1 VGIKFF
7 LVTKGMIGTMN
18 SILECIKITFLTKQK
33 FIKEDFSMD
42 KNKLFIKV
50 MLIAK
55 KASSKSYIDK
65 IEAIRIIE
73 QLLNDAV
80 DEEDYAT
87 FLNKAEEMAEEELE
101 GDNEFEGGPE
111 IDEMFGEVTNK
122 LFGDPVWYYMYMQ
135 TYMEDIDSTNDCFSI
150 SKPIYTDFGGCMYL
164 AGEVCLL
171 NEDDEELIIENG
183 SDFYVESD
191 KVISALED
199 LAISFFVI
207 SYS

>member
-1 VGIKFF
+1 
-7 LVTKGMIGTMN
+7 MIGTMN

-55 KASSKSYIDK
+55 KASRKTYIDK
-65 IEAIRIIE
+65 IEAIRIID

-80 DEEDYAT
+80 DEGDYAT

-101 GDNEFEGGPE
+101 GNNEFEGGPE
-111 IDEMFGEVTNK
+111 IDEMFGEVTDE
-122 LFGDPVWYYMYMQ
+122 LFGDCIWYYMYMQ
-135 TYMEDIDSTNDCFSI
+135 TDMEHIDSTNDCFSI

-164 AGEVCLL
+164 AGKVSLL

-183 SDFYVESD
+183 CDFNVENE
-191 KVISALED
+191 KIISALED

-207 SYS
+207 RYL